1 MTLRATRGRCSQ
13 AVAYAAVALAAVA
26 CGASATS
33 TNQADAPR
41 DSSAVERSVAPDTTP
56 LTPLVSANASASSDL
71 GPTVP
76 DKPVVTSP
84 SPLAT
89 VPDLGSA
96 LLDPDEQDPG
106 IAPLRLD
113 VPSIS
118 VRDARIVPVGFA
130 DNGDLE
136 VPGVDAV
143 GWYQFGAAL
152 TRPGSLVLA
161 AHIAFDGKDGI
172 FRHLDDLE
180 QGDEVSVHGAD
191 GMERRYRIESVERFR
206 KDALPEDRI
215 WSTSGPSQLVLITC
229 GGRFDRSVGHY
240 EDNVVAFATP
250 L

>member
-1 MTLRATRGRCSQ
+1 
-13 AVAYAAVALAAVA
+13 
-26 CGASATS
+26 
-33 TNQADAPR
+33 
-41 DSSAVERSVAPDTTP
+41 VERSVAPETTQP
-56 LTPLVSANASASSDL
+56 SPSGSAAGDAKSDV
-71 GPTVP
+71 GPTVR
-76 DKPVVTSP
+76 DNTVVTPP

-89 VPDLGSA
+89 APDLGSA
-96 LLDPDEQDPG
+96 LLDPNEQDPG
-106 IAPLRLD
+106 VAPVRLD
-113 VPSIS
+113 APSIS

-130 DNGDLE
+130 SNGDLA

-143 GWYQFGAAL
+143 GWYRFGAAL

-191 GMERRYRIESVERFR
+191 GEAHRYRIESVERFR